1 MKPLL
6 ITTFLRLIRL
16 YWLSFLHCWKITM
29 FLLRKLYILQ
39 LLLNHRN
46 HLING
51 HILCGIHFFWQYH
64 FKLVLSQ
71 IYIIWF
77 ISLVETFDILNELGP
92 FCNFEIDDVVEV
104 KIEEGAVESF
114 GDQFE
119 SVDGLDD
126 SQISFKLIYSQVNIL
141 LGSNTF
147 LINFNNTR
155 FNI

>member
-1 MKPLL
+1 MWDSL
-6 ITTFLRLIRL
+6 FLA
-16 YWLSFLHCWKITM
+16 
-29 FLLRKLYILQ
+29 
-39 LLLNHRN
+39 
-46 HLING
+46 
-51 HILCGIHFFWQYH
+51 
-64 FKLVLSQ
+64 
-71 IYIIWF
+71 
-77 ISLVETFDILNELGP
+77 ISLQTCSKPNLHNLVHFLVEIFDILNELGP